1 MTLKR
6 LTPAFLGLM
15 LSSGL
20 MAAATTVQP
29 TIASDPA
36 IQVQQHADL
45 STAANPDI
53 LAPAAID
60 ALLLQML
67 CLGLPSAL
75 ILGVS
80 IYNQRKQ
87 QQAQIVAQLVRIRVR
102 R

>member
-1 MTLKR
+1 MTLKH
-6 LTPAFLGLM
+6 LTPALLGLI

-20 MAAATTVQP
+20 ITAATTAQP
-29 TIASDPA
+29 TIASDRA
-36 IQVQQHADL
+36 IQVQQRADL

-60 ALLLQML
+60 ALLLQIL

-80 IYNQRKQ
+80 IYNQHKQ
-87 QQAQIVAQLVRIRVR
+87 RQAQLVAQLVRIRDR